1 MSLIPTLRISQKLPL
16 ALVVSA
22 VVVAAGVGL
31 ASYILASNA
40 LETQARQNLET
51 IAFER
56 ANQLSVYMKSVEDDL
71 IKTTRS
77 DNTLFAVTNFAKAW
91 HSLTNASLKT
101 DSRTILQEAF
111 LTGDPEKRMDVDK
124 VEGLTPAYGV
134 SHTHYQPIYRE
145 HLQAQGYH
153 DLYLFNI
160 EGDLVYSVRKAD
172 DFATNFAG
180 GDDPAAKSTLG
191 ALFRKA
197 VNQPSS
203 RDFVFAD
210 FAPYPAAG
218 GLPLAFFAT
227 PIYDSL
233 GNKLGVLAFSFSAVQ
248 LGEVIGYRQGLGA
261 TGHVIIVGA
270 DGLARSDSRTVGGD
284 AVLTPTL
291 FDATIAEVVTGV
303 PGTTFS
309 SDFKGSAVI
318 ASGAPADV
326 TASQSWAV
334 VAVIDRDEIFAP
346 VTSLTT
352 LMLLTGL
359 ALLAIIAL
367 VGWLFA
373 RSVTR
378 PISRLTSGMNAL
390 ADGDLEVD
398 VLGAEKKD
406 EIGEMARAVEVFRS
420 NALRIRELGES
431 ERAGVEERSRERA
444 QMMQNL
450 QRSFGAVVDS
460 AVAGDFSRRVD
471 TSFADPELNSLARS
485 VNNLVETVE
494 RGLNETGEVL
504 SALAQ
509 TDLTRR
515 MKGAYEGAFG
525 RLRDDT
531 NAVGETLTQVVRRML
546 ETSRALKTAT
556 GEMLAGSNDLNN
568 RTTKQASTI
577 EETSAAMEQ
586 LASTVHDNAKRADSA
601 SQKARAVSDTA
612 TEGGEVMNKAT
623 VAMERITNSSGKIS
637 NIIGLI
643 DDIAFQ
649 TNLLALNASVEAARA
664 GEAGRGFAVVAV
676 EVRRLAQSAAQAS
689 SEVKA
694 LIEQSGTEVAGG
706 TKLVAEAAQKLVAML
721 DAARESSG
729 LIQGIA
735 QASKEQAAAIEEV
748 GKAVRTLDE
757 MTQHNAALVE
767 QTNAAIEQTEAQA
780 NELDKIVDV
789 FTIEADGDDLV
800 RRHRAA

>member
-1 MSLIPTLRISQKLPL
+1 MSLIPALRISQKLPL
-16 ALVVSA
+16 ALVASA

-31 ASYILASNA
+31 ASYVLASNA

-51 IAFER
+51 LAFER
-56 ANQLSVYMKSVEDDL
+56 ANQLSVYIQGVEDDL
-71 IKTTRS
+71 IKTARN
-77 DNTLFAVTNFAKAW
+77 DNTQFAVTNFAKAW
-91 HSLTNASLKT
+91 RSLTNASLGT
-101 DSRTILQEAF
+101 DSRTILQGAF
-111 LTGDPEKRMDVDK
+111 LTGEPEKRMDVDK

-153 DLYLFNI
+153 DIYLFNND
-160 EGDLVYSVRKAD
+160 GYLVYSVRKAD
-172 DFATNFAG
+172 DFGTGFTSG
-180 GDDPAAKSTLG
+180 EDPGAKSSLG
-191 ALFRKA
+191 ELFRRA
-197 VNQPSS
+197 VAQPSS

-218 GLPLAFFAT
+218 GLPLAFVAT
-227 PIYDSL
+227 PIYDAL
-233 GNKLGVLAFSFSAVQ
+233 GNKLGVLAFSFSATQ
-248 LGEVIGYRQGLGA
+248 LGKVVGYRQGLGA
-261 TGHVIIVGA
+261 TGHIIIVGA

-291 FDATIAEVVTGV
+291 FDATIADVVTGV
-303 PGTTFS
+303 PGTTS
-309 SDFKGSAVI
+309 SPDFKGSAVI

-334 VAVIDRDEIFAP
+334 VAVMDRDEIFAP
-346 VTSLTT
+346 VMTLTT
-352 LMLLTGL
+352 LMLVTGL
-359 ALLAIIAL
+359 ALLAVVAL
-367 VGWLFA
+367 AGWLFA
-373 RSVTR
+373 RSVTH
-378 PISRLTSGMNAL
+378 PLSRLTSGMNAL
-390 ADGDLEVD
+390 ADGDLGVD
-398 VLGAEKKD
+398 VQGAEKKD

-420 NALRIRELGES
+420 NALRIRELADS
-431 ERAGVEERSRERA
+431 ERAGIEQRSRERA
-444 QMMQNL
+444 HMMQNL

-509 TDLTRR
+509 TDLTKR
-515 MKGAYEGAFG
+515 MKGKYEGAFG

-586 LASTVHDNAKRADSA
+586 LASTVHDNARRADSA

-612 TEGGEVMNKAT
+612 TEGGQVMNKAT
-623 VAMERITNSSGKIS
+623 AAMERITSSSGRIS
-637 NIIGLI
+637 NVIGLI

-694 LIEQSGTEVAGG
+694 LIEQSGSEVAGG
-706 TKLVAEAAQKLVAML
+706 TRLVAEAAQKLIAML
-721 DAARESSG
+721 DAAQESSA
-729 LIQGIA
+729 LIEGIA

-780 NELDKIVDV
+780 NELDHIVDV
-789 FTIEADGDDLV
+789 FTIDADGDDLV